1 MTTESGI
8 IDEIVKRTPRPG
20 MTAYDVIIDGKKYG
34 HGFNPPKGVAQGD
47 RVQFEAEQKGS
58 YFNIKLGTLKA
69 WEGKDAP
76 PESRAQTSTE
86 RPLER
91 ATGGPNPMGGRVVAP
106 PMSKDDYWRRK
117 EEYDRTKE
125 AKWDAREEEKQ
136 ARITF
141 EACRKQAMDYVSL
154 LIQAEC
160 IWLKKLTKE
169 GDKQEYIR
177 TLVEDT
183 HRRFYK
189 EAVNRQDYLGGKP
202 LTTEDL
208 SIHAMANTVPGVDNP
223 EDGEWKRARKR
234 CINSWMTPA
243 IVHCSV

>member
-1 MTTESGI
+1 MYNGI
-8 IDEIVKRTPRPG
+8 IEEIVKRTPRPG
-20 MTAYDVIIDGKKYG
+20 MTAYDIVIDGKKYG
-34 HGFNPPKGVAQGD
+34 LGFNAPKGVAVGD

-58 YFNIKLGTLKA
+58 FWNIKSGTLKA
-69 WEGKDAP
+69 WEGKDDP
-76 PESRAQTSTE
+76 TESRAETSTP
-86 RPLER
+86 RPPER
-91 ATGGPNPMGGRVVAP
+91 ATSNQNEGGGMVVAP
-106 PMSKDDYWRRK
+106 TMSKDDYWRRK
-117 EEYDRTKE
+117 EEHDKTKE

-160 IWLKKLTKE
+160 IWLKKLAKE
-169 GDKQEYIR
+169 GDKQEYLR

-183 HRRFYK
+183 HRRFYR

-208 SIHAMANTVPGVDNP
+208 SIHAFAGTAPGADNP
-223 EDGEWKRARKR
+223 EDGEWK
-234 CINSWMTPA
+234 
-243 IVHCSV
+243 

>member
-1 MTTESGI
+1 MDNGI
-8 IDEIVKRTPRPG
+8 IDEIIKRTPRPG
-20 MTAYDVIIDGKKYG
+20 MTAYDVIIDGKRYG
-34 HGFNPPKGVAQGD
+34 LGFTVPKGVVVGD
-47 RVQFEAEQKGS
+47 RVQFEPEQKGS
-58 YFNIKLGTLKA
+58 FWNIKSGTLKA
-69 WEGKDAP
+69 WEGKGDDEDETKGR
-76 PESRAQTSTE
+76 PETSTQ

-91 ATGGPNPMGGRVVAP
+91 ATSNPNSGGSTRVAP

-117 EEYDRTKE
+117 EEHDRAKE

-183 HRRFYK
+183 HRLMWRQSL
-189 EAVNRQDYLGGKP
+189 NRAAYLGGAP
-202 LTTEDL
+202 VTDEDL
-208 SIHAMANTVPGVDNP
+208 SVSPGIASAPTDTHAMASTVTGVDNP
-223 EDGEWKRARKR
+223 EDGEWK
-234 CINSWMTPA
+234 
-243 IVHCSV
+243 

>member
-1 MTTESGI
+1 MENGI

-34 HGFNPPKGVAQGD
+34 HGFNPPKGVAVRD

-58 YFNIKLGTLKA
+58 YFNIKPGTLKA
-69 WEGKDAP
+69 WEGKDDP
-76 PESRAQTSTE
+76 TSGIVPVGKGPSQTSTG

-91 ATGGPNPMGGRVVAP
+91 ATSNQNEGASSRVAP

-117 EEYDRTKE
+117 EEYDRAKE

-208 SIHAMANTVPGVDNP
+208 SIANVLAGNPLGTEP
-223 EDGEWKRARKR
+223 EDGEWK
-234 CINSWMTPA
+234 
-243 IVHCSV
+243 

>member
-1 MTTESGI
+1 
-8 IDEIVKRTPRPG
+8 
-20 MTAYDVIIDGKKYG
+20 MTAYDIIIDGKKYG
-34 HGFNPPKGVAQGD
+34 LGFTAPKGVAVGD
-47 RVQFEAEQKGS
+47 RVQFEPEQKGS
-58 YFNIKLGTLKA
+58 FWNIKSGTLKA
-69 WEGKDAP
+69 WEGKEDETEGR
-76 PESRAQTSTE
+76 PETSTP

-91 ATGGPNPMGGRVVAP
+91 ATSNQNGGASSRVAP

-117 EEYDRTKE
+117 EEHDKTKE

-169 GDKQEYIR
+169 GDKQEYLR

-183 HRRFYK
+183 HRRFYR
-189 EAVNRQDYLGGKP
+189 EAINRNDYLGGKP

-208 SIHAMANTVPGVDNP
+208 SIHAMAGTVPGVDNP
-223 EDGEWKRARKR
+223 EDGEW
-234 CINSWMTPA
+234 P
-243 IVHCSV
+243 

>member
-1 MTTESGI
+1 MDNGI
-8 IDEIVKRTPRPG
+8 IDEIIKRTPKPG
-20 MTAYDVIIDGKKYG
+20 MTAYDVVIDGKKYG
-34 HGFNPPKGVAQGD
+34 HGFNPPKGVAVGD

-69 WEGKDAP
+69 WEGKGDDDEKPTESRSQTAP
-76 PESRAQTSTE
+76 PSLLGRSTI
-86 RPLER
+86 
-91 ATGGPNPMGGRVVAP
+91 NPPEGAGRVVLA

-160 IWLKKLTKE
+160 LWLKKLTKE
-169 GDKQEYIR
+169 GDKQGYIR

-208 SIHAMANTVPGVDNP
+208 SVHP
-223 EDGEWKRARKR
+223 EPATASYPLAEPREDAEW
-234 CINSWMTPA
+234 
-243 IVHCSV
+243 V

>member
-1 MTTESGI
+1 MYNGI
-8 IDEIVKRTPRPG
+8 IEEIIKRTPRPG
-20 MTAYDVIIDGKKYG
+20 MTAYDVLIDGTKYG

-47 RVQFEAEQKGS
+47 RVQFEAEKKGS
-58 YFNIKLGTLKA
+58 FWNITPGTLKA
-69 WEGKDAP
+69 WEGKEDP
-76 PESRAQTSTE
+76 TESRSETSTQ

-91 ATGGPNPMGGRVVAP
+91 ATSNQNEGAGSRVAP

-117 EEYDRTKE
+117 EEHDKTKE

-160 IWLKKLTKE
+160 LWLKKLTKE

-183 HRRFYK
+183 HRRMYR
-189 EAVNRQDYLGGKP
+189 EACNRNDYLGGKP

-208 SIHAMANTVPGVDNP
+208 SIHAITGTLGALAQLTSPVADAP
-223 EDGEWKRARKR
+223 EDGEWK
-234 CINSWMTPA
+234 
-243 IVHCSV
+243 

>member
-1 MTTESGI
+1 MDNGI

-20 MTAYDVIIDGKKYG
+20 MTAYDIIIDGKKYG
-34 HGFNPPKGVAQGD
+34 LGFTAPRGVAVGD
-47 RVQFEAEQKGS
+47 RVQFEPEQKGS
-58 YFNIKLGTLKA
+58 FWNIKAGTLKA
-69 WEGKDAP
+69 WEGKDDPSEAKG
-76 PESRAQTSTE
+76 RAETSTQ

-91 ATGGPNPMGGRVVAP
+91 ATSDPKDMGSTRVAP

-117 EEYDRTKE
+117 EEYDRAKE

-169 GDKQEYIR
+169 GDKQEYLR
-177 TLVEDT
+177 TLIEDT
-183 HRRFYK
+183 HRRMYR
-189 EAVNRQDYLGGKP
+189 EACNRNDYLGGKP

-208 SIHAMANTVPGVDNP
+208 SIHAITTTFGAIAALTGNAEAPA
-223 EDGEWKRARKR
+223 DGEWK
-234 CINSWMTPA
+234 
-243 IVHCSV
+243 